1 MARSPGISKR
11 RGRTLILAEPLNTLF
26 VTLPGAFLAKDHENL
41 VVRVDN
47 VERLRVPV
55 HHIGSVVLFG
65 ATHASVAAMAELADR
80 GVQISFLSEGGRFLG
95 RVEGRWQG
103 GSLLRRAQYRAAS
116 SPRATLGIARG
127 LVLGKLAN
135 QRQMLLRSARDAEE
149 DAAGRL
155 RRAADQ
161 IASALKSARQA
172 DNLDVLRGCEG
183 QGAASY
189 FAAFP
194 AMLRHERPGL
204 GFETRQRR
212 PPRDPV
218 NALLSFLYAVL
229 LNDVCSA
236 LLAVGLDPAV
246 GFLHQDRPGRP
257 SLGLDLMEEFR
268 APFADRAVLAL
279 LNRDQLGDADFKRD
293 GSGALRLKDGARR
306 TVLVHWQE
314 RRKEVIQH
322 PLTEEKVA
330 LGVIAHVQARVLA
343 RVLRGDAPEY
353 APYLMS

>member
-1 MARSPGISKR
+1 M
-11 RGRTLILAEPLNTLF
+11 ILAEPLNTLF
-26 VTLPGAFLAKDHENL
+26 VTLPGATLAKDHGNL
-41 VVRVDN
+41 VIRADGE
-47 VERLRVPV
+47 ERLRVPI
-55 HHIGSVVLFG
+55 HHIGSVVMFG
-65 ATHASVAAMAELADR
+65 ATFVSVAAMAVLAET
-80 GVQISFLSEGGRFLG
+80 GIQVSFLSEGGRFLG

-103 GSLLRRAQYRAAS
+103 GSLIRKAQFEAVASEDKALR
-116 SPRATLGIARG
+116 IARG

-149 DAAGRL
+149 VDANQL
-155 RRAADQ
+155 RRAGEGVA
-161 IASALKSARQA
+161 AALKGARDA
-172 DNLDVLRGCEG
+172 SGLDSLRGCEG
-183 QGAASY
+183 QGAAVY
-189 FAAFP
+189 FGVFSK
-194 AMLRHERPGL
+194 MLRRLRPEL
-204 GFETRQRR
+204 GFDKRQRR
-212 PPRDPV
+212 PPRDPI

-246 GFLHQDRPGRP
+246 GFLHQSRPGRP

-279 LNRDQLGDADFKRD
+279 VNREQVRESDFEKD
-293 GSGALRLKDGARR
+293 GSGALRLKADARR

-314 RRKEVIQH
+314 RRKEVILH
-322 PLTEEKVA
+322 PLTDEKVA
-330 LGVIAHVQARVLA
+330 LGVVPHVQARVLA

>member
-1 MARSPGISKR
+1 V
-11 RGRTLILAEPLNTLF
+11 ILAEPLNTLF
-26 VTLPGAFLAKDHENL
+26 VTLPGASLGKDHENL
-41 VVRVDN
+41 VVRVEN
-47 VERLRVPV
+47 EERLRVPL

-65 ATHASVAAMAELADR
+65 ATFASVAALAELADR
-80 GVQISFLSEGGRFLG
+80 GIQVSFLSEGGRFLG

-103 GSLLRRAQYRAAS
+103 GSLVRKAQFEAAS
-116 SPRATLGIARG
+116 SPEVSLRIARG
-127 LVLGKLAN
+127 VVLGKLSN
-135 QRQMLLRSARDAEE
+135 QRQMLLRSARDAEDE
-149 DAAGRL
+149 QAERL
-155 RRAADQ
+155 RVASEGMARALNAARRAED
-161 IASALKSARQA
+161 IA
-172 DNLDVLRGCEG
+172 VLRGCEG
-183 QGAASY
+183 QGAAAY
-189 FAAFP
+189 FAALP
-194 AMLRHERPGL
+194 SMLRHVRPGL
-204 GFETRQRR
+204 DFERRQRR

-246 GFLHQDRPGRP
+246 GFLHQSRPGRP

-279 LNRDQLGDADFKRD
+279 LNREQVSDGDFERD
-293 GSGALRLKDGARR
+293 GSGALRMKEQARR
-306 TVLVHWQE
+306 TVLVHWQD

-330 LGVIAHVQARVLA
+330 LGVLPHIQARVLV

-353 APYLMS
+353 APYLMG